1 MGPSNRSLSRR
12 QFIAAG
18 GSLAGSLWAAGGG
31 GAQTPPSRLG
41 IGASSYG
48 HRHRYDRETSAARP
62 IDNPLYFLEHSQVLG
77 AGGIQAGLS
86 SLERGDLRRL
96 RHNAE
101 RYGMF
106 VEGSVSLPRDQVDL
120 SRFQDDVRAAKIA
133 GATVVRTAMLSGRRY
148 ETFDSAE
155 AFRDFA
161 KQAWTSLTL
170 AEPTLRKRQVKLAV
184 ENHKDLRIGEMIE
197 LMRRISSEF
206 VGICV
211 DTGNNIA
218 LFEDPVTLAEAFAPH
233 AFSVHLKDM
242 AVEEKEDGFL
252 LAEMPLGA
260 GALDLPRIVTVLRE
274 AQPAL
279 DFSLEMITRDP
290 LEIPCLTEPF
300 WATMPAV
307 PGADLAR
314 TLAWV
319 RKNKP
324 AQPLPRIAQ
333 LSAEELVRVEE
344 ENVRKSL
351 AYAHQHLGL

>member
-1 MGPSNRSLSRR
+1 MRPSNRTLSRR

-18 GSLAGSLWAAGGG
+18 GSLASSLWAAGSG
-31 GAQTPPSRLG
+31 GAQNPPSRLG

-48 HRHRYDRETSAARP
+48 HRHRYDRETSAARR
-62 IDNPLYFLEHSQVLG
+62 IDNPLYFLEHSQALG

-86 SLERGDLRRL
+86 SLERGGLRRL

-218 LFEDPVTLAEAFAPH
+218 LLEDPVTLAEAFAPH

-290 LEIPCLTEPF
+290 LAIPCLTEPF

-307 PGADLAR
+307 PGTDLAR

-351 AYAHQHLGL
+351 AYARQHLGL

>member
-1 MGPSNRSLSRR
+1 MRPSNRTLSRR
-12 QFIAAG
+12 QLIAAG
-18 GSLAGSLWAAGGG
+18 GSLAGSLWAAGSG

-48 HRHRYDRETSAARP
+48 HRHRYDRETSAARG
-62 IDNPLYFLEHSQVLG
+62 IDNPFYFLEHSQALG
-77 AGGIQAGLS
+77 AGGIQAALS
-86 SLERGDLRRL
+86 SLERGGLRRL

-170 AEPTLRKRQVKLAV
+170 AEPILRKRQVKLAV
-184 ENHKDLRIGEMIE
+184 ENHKDLRIDEMIE

-218 LFEDPVTLAEAFAPH
+218 LLEDPVTLAEAFAPH

-242 AVEEKEDGFL
+242 AVEEREDGFL
-252 LAEMPLGA
+252 LAEMPLGE

-274 AQPAL
+274 ARPAL

-290 LEIPCLTEPF
+290 LEITCLTEPF

-333 LSAEELVRVEE
+333 LSAEERVRMEE
-344 ENVRKSL
+344 ENVGKSL